1 MYVNLGLQLRSAR
14 AMPARWLTLAAL
26 SWAAAAAATVLA
38 VGNAILAA
46 LGQERWT
53 HTRFRSR
60 SASPGWDARCWPAG
74 PAI

>member
-1 MYVNLGLQLRSAR
+1 MYVNVGLQLRSAR
-14 AMPARWLTLAAL
+14 AIPARWLTLAAL
-26 SWAAAAAATVLA
+26 SWAAAPAATVLA

-46 LGQERWT
+46 LAGTWT